1 LAPPGIDATSEEA
14 NEMNEMNE
22 DESASAINVLVVA
35 TSPDMKAE
43 GIAAAVEARSD
54 MDLVGH
60 RVLTVAETD
69 VRLQSLPLPLPCAV
83 VIVGPPATTEDLAER
98 WLAARADLVVMHVEL
113 VADLVRIA
121 GVALRDPSLPSLL
134 SALRELVE
142 RVSTQP
148 QQRVSRVRLRSIG
161 APANVSAEASD
172 RAVAQRPLLNAAI
185 EWAHTLLRD
194 AVENVPDH
202 NGDVHG
208 LSVTRTTLLQSLDAP
223 AERVASALPQ
233 ELAES
238 SATLDRALSAA
249 DAATEPLAAAARVFD
264 LEPLEFRL
272 VVLALTP
279 ELDHRYQRCAGFLLD
294 ELGRRV
300 GTLGLYA
307 ALLGAPARVRGELA
321 RAGALARWRV
331 FEGQPGR
338 AWVADEPLRLD
349 PFLAEW
355 LLGDPNA
362 LDADPR
368 VRRAMR
374 LVPWPGAALLTA
386 DVERASAAS
395 LLGKLQASSDTRWV
409 LLGGDDPAGWRALVE
424 LGATAANVEP
434 IRVSTAHLAGVDLIE
449 IEECARRVG
458 RLTRLTGAP
467 LVVDVARREGPDADD
482 EGIRLFLVTLG
493 RTACRAALICDDEA
507 RVVSLLGGAP
517 YERMDET
524 ALPMAARVAAVRTA
538 ATGAGAYLTQASAE
552 AIARQY
558 PLHVDGFEHA
568 MHLAQGR
575 PLNYDADDPRLAR
588 FIAACQQAAGEGVS
602 HLAER
607 IEPVFTLDD
616 VVLPPDRKQQLI
628 EVVDNV
634 RLAAHVLD
642 EWKFSRKLPYGRG
655 VSALFF
661 GPSGTGKTM
670 AAMGV
675 ARALGI
681 QLLRIDL
688 SRVVS
693 KYIGDTEKNL
703 DRVFS
708 DAQRSGSAILIDE
721 ADALFGKRSEVKD
734 SHDRYANIEV
744 AYLLQRMEAY
754 QGLAILTTN
763 LRQNLD
769 PAFVRRLRFIVDF
782 PRPDAE
788 AREKIWRHCL
798 PAACHALDDG
808 AFRQLA
814 RRIDLTGGHICQI
827 TVRAAFIAAAADTRI
842 GLEHVAQAARA
853 ELAKLGMP
861 PVELDLVAKRRAA

>member
-1 LAPPGIDATSEEA
+1 VEGKS
-14 NEMNEMNE
+14 MNDNL
-22 DESASAINVLVVA
+22 DRSAINVLVVA

-43 GIAAAVEARSD
+43 GIAAAVEARAD
-54 MDLVGH
+54 MALVGD
-60 RVLTVAETD
+60 RALTVEETD
-69 VRLQSLPLPLPCAV
+69 GLVRSLPSSPPCALV
-83 VIVGPPATTEDLAER
+83 LVGPPARTDDLAER
-98 WLAARADLVVMHVEL
+98 WLAVRADLVVMHVEL

-148 QQRVSRVRLRSIG
+148 QRRVSHVRLRSVG
-161 APANVSAEASD
+161 APPDVTAKAFD
-172 RAVAQRPLLNAAI
+172 QAVAPRPLLTAAV
-185 EWAHTLLRD
+185 EWAHTLLRA

-208 LSVTRTTLLQSLDAP
+208 LSVTRATLLQSLDAP
-223 AERVASALPQ
+223 AEHVAYALPQ
-233 ELAES
+233 ESAES
-238 SATLDRALSAA
+238 SAALDRALCSA
-249 DAATEPLAAAARVFD
+249 DAATEPLAAAARAFA

-272 VVLALTP
+272 MMLALTP

-307 ALLGAPARVRGELA
+307 ALLGPPAWVRGELA

-331 FEGQPGR
+331 FEGPPGR
-338 AWVADEPLRLD
+338 AGAADEPLRLD

-355 LLGDPNA
+355 LLGDRTA

-368 VRRAMR
+368 VRRALR
-374 LVPWPGAALLTA
+374 VVPWPGAALLSGDA
-386 DVERASAAS
+386 ERAGAAS
-395 LLGKLQASSDTRWV
+395 LLDKLQGPSDTLWV

-424 LGATAANVEP
+424 LGAKEANVEP
-434 IRVSTAHLAGVDLIE
+434 IRVSTARLAGVDPIE

-458 RLTRLTGAP
+458 RLARLTGAP
-467 LVVDVARREGPDADD
+467 LVVDVAERESPDADD
-482 EGIRLFLVTLG
+482 EGIRLFLVTLR
-493 RTACRAALICDDEA
+493 RTACRAALICEDEA
-507 RVVSLLGGAP
+507 RVVGLLGGAS
-517 YERMDET
+517 YERMGET
-524 ALPMAARVAAVRTA
+524 APAMAARVAAVRTA
-538 ATGAGAYLTQASAE
+538 ATGAGAYLTDASAE

-558 PLHVDGFEHA
+558 PLRVDGLEHA

-588 FIAACQQAAGEGVS
+588 FVAACQQAAGEGVS

-607 IEPVFTLDD
+607 IEPIFTLDD

-628 EVVDNV
+628 EIVDNV
-634 RLAAHVLD
+634 RLAPHVLD

-655 VSALFF
+655 VSVLFF

-681 QLLRIDL
+681 QLLRVDL

-693 KYIGDTEKNL
+693 KYIGDTEKNI
-703 DRVFS
+703 DRVFG

-721 ADALFGKRSEVKD
+721 ADALLGKRSEVKD
-734 SHDRYANIEV
+734 AHDRYANIEV

-798 PAACHALDDG
+798 PVASHVLDDG

-842 GLEHVAQAARA
+842 GLPHVAQAARA

-861 PVELDLVAKRRAA
+861 PVELDFVEKRRAA